1 MIAIMNYAAWGL
13 SAALALWMLWDML
26 STNRAYSEA
35 YLTSSAEGEII
46 DAEIGETAAGRR

>member
-1 MIAIMNYAAWGL
+1 MIVIMNYAAWGV

-26 STNRAYSEA
+26 ATNRAYSED

-46 DAEIGETAAGRR
+46 DVEVAETAARR

>member
-1 MIAIMNYAAWGL
+1 MIALMNFAAWGL

-26 STNRAYSEA
+26 KINRSYSET

-46 DAEIGETAAGRR
+46 DAEIGETVARQ